1 MGGRAFG
8 EDGVVDDGSA
18 GVARAVG
25 AGVEPGHG
33 QVDVGQVRLD
43 AVEHRA
49 TLVRSH
55 VARLVG
61 PGSDRGVAR
70 LPFAVVG
77 GVVLDHVSKRF
88 GAVTAV
94 ADLSLDVPD
103 REFLVLL
110 GPSGCGKSTVLRMI
124 AGLERP
130 SDGHVSING
139 VLVDDV
145 PPKERDVA
153 MVFQSYAL
161 YPHKSAFEN
170 IEFPLKTRGVAR
182 GDRDTQVRQAA
193 QLLGLTTLLDRRPGQ
208 LSGGQRQRVALAR
221 AIVRRPQV
229 FLMDEPLS
237 NLDAQLRGETRAE
250 LIGLHQRLGAT
261 FVYVTHDQVEAMTM
275 GTRVAVMSDG
285 VLQQV
290 GAPQDVYDRPA
301 NTFVARFVGTPPMDL
316 FPPHTLEDGDAVVG
330 VRPEHL
336 TLDTDGELW
345 GRVTLIE
352 ALGHERHVSCVLDDG
367 TVVIARVPSS
377 VAVPGEGADVRLGAP
392 PAYRHHFDPAT
403 GNRLDP

>member
-1 MGGRAFG
+1 
-8 EDGVVDDGSA
+8 
-18 GVARAVG
+18 
-25 AGVEPGHG
+25 
-33 QVDVGQVRLD
+33 
-43 AVEHRA
+43 
-49 TLVRSH
+49 
-55 VARLVG
+55 
-61 PGSDRGVAR
+61 
-70 LPFAVVG
+70 
-77 GVVLDHVSKRF
+77 
-88 GAVTAV
+88 
-94 ADLSLDVPD
+94 
-103 REFLVLL
+103 
-110 GPSGCGKSTVLRMI
+110 
-124 AGLERP
+124 
-130 SDGHVSING
+130 
-139 VLVDDV
+139 
-145 PPKERDVA
+145 

-170 IEFPLKTRGVAR
+170 IEFPLKTRGVPR

-193 QLLGLTTLLDRRPGQ
+193 QLLGLTPLLDRRPGQ

-261 FVYVTHDQVEAMTM
+261 ILYVTHDQVEAMTM

-316 FPPHTLEDGDAVVG
+316 FPPHTLEDSDAVVG

-352 ALGHERHVSCVLDDG
+352 ALGHERHVSCVLDG
-367 TVVIARVPSS
+367 GPVVVARVPSS
-377 VAVPGEGADVRLGAP
+377 VPVPGEGADVRLGA
-392 PAYRHHFDPAT
+392 ALAHRHHFDAAT
-403 GNRLDP
+403 GARLGP